1 MANTSFKQ
9 FCRRKWLD
17 YCDENNTR
25 QSKHLEEKEY
35 TQLYWLWLLDK
46 YEELKEQ
53 ENESAK

>member
-1 MANTSFKQ
+1 M
-9 FCRRKWLD
+9 WLD

-25 QSKHLEEKEY
+25 QSKQLEEKEY

>member
-1 MANTSFKQ
+1 MASTSFKQ
-9 FCRRKWLD
+9 FCRRMWLD

-46 YEELKEQ
+46 YEELKEK
-53 ENESAK
+53 ENEQN

>member
-9 FCRRKWLD
+9 FCRRMWLD

-25 QSKHLEEKEY
+25 QSKQLEEKEY